1 MHRPNVPSFKKEFG
15 IPNDVIKMLQWWII
29 DLMILMKGTGATQKQ
44 ELHGSLARPETEISV
59 LRPISHKTFVEAA
72 KSIE

>member
-1 MHRPNVPSFKKEFG
+1 
-15 IPNDVIKMLQWWII
+15 
-29 DLMILMKGTGATQKQ
+29 MILMKRTGPAQKQ
-44 ELHGSLARPETEISV
+44 ELRVCLTRTESEISV